1 VGIPGIPRGSLGRW
15 AWEFAASAG
24 PRAEFGDAAWLAGW
38 LLRRALDSARARE
51 VPAAHG
57 RPAAWAGD
65 VPADRAVAAHL
76 GPEAAVWPVSVAAW
90 PAWDQVNVQT
100 GLDAWLAGPG
110 RRHQLVGGAPSGSDL
125 GGVSTAARPAGPGR
139 LARRCVTRGI
149 YLVADDGGGR
159 LALLLQ
165 GPADGG
171 PAEPVTLQVI
181 APDRDTGEQVLDR
194 VRALSAEHS
203 VYRGRVIS
211 FGGDG
216 PGASGG
222 QPAFLDR
229 PAVARSQVVLPGDL
243 LDGIERQ
250 VLGIARHSQTLL
262 ANGQHLKRG
271 VLLHGPPGTGKS
283 HTVRYLLSQLPG
295 VTAILLTGAAL
306 AFIGEACEMARA
318 LQPAVVVVEDVDLI
332 AAQRRP
338 GSPPHP
344 LLIQLLGEMDG
355 TGADADV
362 AFLLT
367 TSRADLLEEALAGR
381 PGRVDHTARLPLP
394 DAAARRRLLR
404 VYQGNL
410 QFSRPTAAAVVA
422 RTDGVTA
429 SFMKELL
436 RRAALHAAARPVRG
450 GRTPDGRAPDSR
462 TPDGKAPDGKAPDG
476 RAPEAPL
483 RVTARH
489 FSRALDELLDS
500 SSQLPGAGFGGRAAR
515 GADVVIRPVLTHL
528 TPTR

>member
-1 VGIPGIPRGSLGRW
+1 MGIPGIPRGSLGRW
-15 AWEFAASAG
+15 AWESAASAS

-38 LLRRALDSARARE
+38 LLRRALDCARARE
-51 VPAAHG
+51 SPGARRG
-57 RPAAWAGD
+57 PAAWAGD

-90 PAWDQVNVQT
+90 PAWDQVNVQA

-110 RRHQLVGGAPSGSDL
+110 RRHQLVGGGGPGDTDL
-125 GGVSTAARPAGPGR
+125 GGVSTAARPAGPGG
-139 LARRCVTRGI
+139 LARRCVIRGT
-149 YLVADDGGGR
+149 YLVDDGGGR
-159 LALLLQ
+159 LALLLH

-203 VYRGRVIS
+203 VYRGQVIS

-216 PGASGG
+216 PAASGG

-229 PAVARSQVVLPGDL
+229 PAVARPQVVLPGDL

-250 VLGIARHSQTLL
+250 ILGIARHSQTLL

-410 QFSRPTAAAVVA
+410 QFSRSTAAAVVA

-436 RRAALHAAARPVRG
+436 RRAALHAAARPVRAG
-450 GRTPDGRAPDSR
+450 AAPDA
-462 TPDGKAPDGKAPDG
+462 G
-476 RAPEAPL
+476 APEAPL

-500 SSQLPGAGFGGRAAR
+500 SSQLPGVLLGGRPAR

>member
-1 VGIPGIPRGSLGRW
+1 M
-15 AWEFAASAG
+15 
-24 PRAEFGDAAWLAGW
+24 
-38 LLRRALDSARARE
+38 
-51 VPAAHG
+51 
-57 RPAAWAGD
+57 
-65 VPADRAVAAHL
+65 
-76 GPEAAVWPVSVAAW
+76 
-90 PAWDQVNVQT
+90 
-100 GLDAWLAGPG
+100 
-110 RRHQLVGGAPSGSDL
+110 
-125 GGVSTAARPAGPGR
+125 
-139 LARRCVTRGI
+139 
-149 YLVADDGGGR
+149 
-159 LALLLQ
+159 
-165 GPADGG
+165 
-171 PAEPVTLQVI
+171 
-181 APDRDTGEQVLDR
+181 
-194 VRALSAEHS
+194 
-203 VYRGRVIS
+203 
-211 FGGDG
+211 
-216 PGASGG
+216 
-222 QPAFLDR
+222 
-229 PAVARSQVVLPGDL
+229 VARSQVVLPGDL

-250 VLGIARHSQTLL
+250 ILGIARHSQTLL

-283 HTVRYLLSQLPG
+283 HTVRYLLGQLPE

-306 AFIGEACEMARA
+306 SFIGEACEMARA

-344 LLIQLLGEMDG
+344 LLIQLLSEMDATSAG
-355 TGADADV
+355 ADV

-394 DAAARRRLLR
+394 DAGARRRLLR

-410 QFSRPTAAAVVA
+410 QFSRSTAAAVVA

-450 GRTPDGRAPDSR
+450 GAGHRTPARADG
-462 TPDGKAPDGKAPDG
+462 G
-476 RAPEAPL
+476 APEAPL

-489 FSRALDELLDS
+489 FNRALDELLDS
-500 SSQLPGAGFGGRAAR
+500 SSQLPGAGFGGRPAR

>member
-1 VGIPGIPRGSLGRW
+1 M
-15 AWEFAASAG
+15 
-24 PRAEFGDAAWLAGW
+24 
-38 LLRRALDSARARE
+38 
-51 VPAAHG
+51 
-57 RPAAWAGD
+57 
-65 VPADRAVAAHL
+65 
-76 GPEAAVWPVSVAAW
+76 
-90 PAWDQVNVQT
+90 
-100 GLDAWLAGPG
+100 
-110 RRHQLVGGAPSGSDL
+110 
-125 GGVSTAARPAGPGR
+125 
-139 LARRCVTRGI
+139 
-149 YLVADDGGGR
+149 
-159 LALLLQ
+159 
-165 GPADGG
+165 
-171 PAEPVTLQVI
+171 TLQVI

-203 VYRGRVIS
+203 VYRGQVIS
-211 FGGDG
+211 LGGDG
-216 PGASGG
+216 PAASGG

-250 VLGIARHSQTLL
+250 ILGIARHSQTLL

-271 VLLHGPPGTGKS
+271 VLLHGAPGTGKS

-295 VTAILLTGAAL
+295 VTAILLTGSAL

-436 RRAALHAAARPVRG
+436 RRAALHAAARPARAG
-450 GRTPDGRAPDSR
+450 G
-462 TPDGKAPDGKAPDG
+462 
-476 RAPEAPL
+476 
-483 RVTARH
+483 
-489 FSRALDELLDS
+489 
-500 SSQLPGAGFGGRAAR
+500 GAGRRGAGSAAPGDRPALQPGPGRAAGQQQPASR
-515 GADVVIRPVLTHL
+515 GAARRPSRPRGRLGDPPRPHPPHPHPLTRP
-528 TPTR
+528 TPTPGAPPVRPGRLLPLRALGLFTPFWRPSLTYHPAVRRYWGILPGSPARPG

>member
-1 VGIPGIPRGSLGRW
+1 MGIPGIPRGSLGRW
-15 AWEFAASAG
+15 AWESAASAG
-24 PRAEFGDAAWLAGW
+24 PRPEFDDAAWLAGW
-38 LLRRALDSARARE
+38 LLRRALDSARARD
-51 VPAAHG
+51 VPPDGA

-110 RRHQLVGGAPSGSDL
+110 RRHQLVGGGGAASD
-125 GGVSTAARPAGPGR
+125 GRPGRRQHRGPARRAGR
-139 LARRCVTRGI
+139 LARRCVTRGT
-149 YLVADDGGGR
+149 YLVEDDGGR
-159 LALLLQ
+159 LALLLH

-194 VRALSAEHS
+194 VRALAAGHS
-203 VYRGRVIS
+203 VYRGQVIS

-216 PGASGG
+216 PGAPGGG

-229 PAVARSQVVLPGDL
+229 PVVARSQVVLPGDL

-250 VLGIARHSQTLL
+250 ILGIARHSQTLL

-283 HTVRYLLSQLPG
+283 HTVRYLLGQLPE

-306 AFIGEACEMARA
+306 SFIGEACEMARA

-344 LLIQLLGEMDG
+344 LLIQLLSEMDG
-355 TGADADV
+355 DQ
-362 AFLLT
+362 
-367 TSRADLLEEALAGR
+367 
-381 PGRVDHTARLPLP
+381 
-394 DAAARRRLLR
+394 RRRRRGLPAHHQPR
-404 VYQGNL
+404 
-410 QFSRPTAAAVVA
+410 RPA
-422 RTDGVTA
+422 
-429 SFMKELL
+429 
-436 RRAALHAAARPVRG
+436 G
-450 GRTPDGRAPDSR
+450 G
-462 TPDGKAPDGKAPDG
+462 
-476 RAPEAPL
+476 
-483 RVTARH
+483 
-489 FSRALDELLDS
+489 
-500 SSQLPGAGFGGRAAR
+500 GAGG
-515 GADVVIRPVLTHL
+515 
-528 TPTR
+528 TPGPG